1 MSLTGTA
8 ITHSHQSAGTAS
20 TALVVHL
27 MKTLVTNGTLT
38 QEQAADIV
46 QAAMS
51 DLRHSDYSVARGAV
65 DILREVAVP
74 AFE

>member
-1 MSLTGTA
+1 MSLTGTT
-8 ITHSHQSAGTAS
+8 ITHSHQSAGTAA

-27 MKTLVTNGTLT
+27 MKTLVANGSMT
-38 QEQAADIV
+38 QEQASEVV

-51 DLRHSDYSVARGAV
+51 DLRHSDYSVARGAI

-74 AFE
+74 EFE